1 MKEGPLR
8 IHFTSQHLE
17 LVFRGPLANGRG
29 FLALKTTTPEASKIW
44 KEWQKIPTFSHV
56 EDVDHGFLAKPANVF
71 KNRLKLAEEYY
82 LEPSFR
88 VWVESGFAA
97 TAEYL
102 NSDKGRL
109 AVLEVVAAMQMFYNF
124 LLTQPA
130 YMEAAVNDVNDAHL
144 PRVYAEMTTIFF
156 YNVLPKY
163 PGPLKQ
169 KVVDLFDYESRCNL
183 RITSKD
189 DRVVVD
195 STKHVPE
202 KLNISEAP
210 SDMSEGKSKI
220 RLEVDSIT
228 IWLTRK
234 DNLTKIDRGW
244 NGDIVEEL
252 SEIKQESRYEIF
264 QTSLLKLS
272 NRCVIEADTVD
283 LHGITCMPPED
294 LNFKCSSLKMY
305 AILDDFSADWLRK
318 MQPRFKQFKNVAIDC

>member
-109 AVLEVVAAMQMFYNF
+109 AVLE
-124 LLTQPA
+124 
-130 YMEAAVNDVNDAHL
+130 
-144 PRVYAEMTTIFF
+144 TTIFF